1 MKISNLK
8 ILTLFII
15 FFTNIKVFSID
26 IDSIPKD
33 KEIWTDHSAQLYHDY
48 YLMEAFRPINQ
59 GLCKANN
66 SDYENWINL
75 NTLADPV
82 TKEMPTSYDP
92 DNSTEDIFNLGYKS
106 NINDQN
112 CEVFEDNFYNI
123 IKASQDSDT
132 SPLKIESYRIREPL
146 SDQRWQLQVTED
158 VSDDNPYGVLTYD
171 LNIYGL
177 ARNNGLYLAHAE
189 SKYDETGNTVIVDSI
204 TWVDAVIINQN
215 LTAGTVSETYRARI
229 NHSVGGLGYGT
240 IIGMVQ
246 GGLDSA
252 VTLPVPHGSFPD
264 GIPDS
269 ITTTNFAYNDDYL
282 LFNTESATY
291 PGSPYDGV
299 VIQST
304 SGESG
309 LSCIDREDYWS
320 YVPSFGYGV
329 YDSNGDRL
337 PQSPFINVNY
347 NGTPIAISGT
357 SIAIDMVCKNMNDG
371 TTASL
376 SQCVNPEG
384 NTYQAIPSIDIPD
397 GTIVT
402 DESGNTF
409 YIRVLKSRKVY
420 SYHELSKCDGLSLQ
434 ESIDTPDHK
443 TFIYLNEID
452 IPPSGAILYNQYS
465 SGDTADQQYLG
476 RVYVANEDDDG
487 DRVLNFLDSF
497 PEDATKSKDDDY
509 DGIED
514 SEDSDITQ
522 RVMTWKKYID
532 KDIFELANSN

>member
-1 MKISNLK
+1 MKISKLNF
-8 ILTLFII
+8 LTLFVI
-15 FFTNIKVFSID
+15 FFANVKVLSID

-33 KEIWTDHSAQLYHDY
+33 KQIWTDHSAQLYHDF

-66 SDYENWINL
+66 SDYGNWINL

-92 DNSTEDIFNLGYKS
+92 NNSTEDIFNLGYKS

-132 SPLKIESYRIREPL
+132 LPLKIESYKIRKPL
-146 SDQRWQLQVTED
+146 SDTRWQLRIDED

-177 ARNNGLYLAHAE
+177 ARDNGLYLAHAE

-204 TWVDAVIINQN
+204 TWVDAIIINQN
-215 LTAGTVSETYRARI
+215 LTPGTVSETYRARI
-229 NHSVGGLGYGT
+229 NHTVGGSGYGT

-252 VTLPVPHGSFPD
+252 VPSLPIPHGSFPD

-269 ITTTNFAYNDDYL
+269 ITTTNFSYNDDYL
-282 LFNTESATY
+282 LFNTETKTY

-304 SGESG
+304 TGESG
-309 LSCIDREDYWS
+309 LSCIDRADYWS
-320 YVPSFGYGV
+320 YVPTFGYGV

-337 PQSPFINVNY
+337 PQSPFININY
-347 NGTPIAISGT
+347 NGFPIAISGT
-357 SIAIDMVCKNMNDG
+357 VIAIGEVCKNMNDG
-371 TTASL
+371 TTVST
-376 SQCVNPEG
+376 QECVNPEG
-384 NTYQAIPSIDIPD
+384 NAYQPIPAFDIPD
-397 GTIVT
+397 GTVVT
-402 DESGNTF
+402 DASGSSF
-409 YIRVLKSRKVY
+409 YIRVLKPRKVY
-420 SYHELSKCDGLSLQ
+420 AYHELSKCDGLSLQ
-434 ESIDTPDHK
+434 ESINTPDHK
-443 TFIYLNEID
+443 TFVYLNEKL
-452 IPPSGAILYNQYS
+452 IPPSGAIIYNQYS
-465 SGDTADQQYLG
+465 SGDKADQQYLG

-487 DRVLNFLDSF
+487 DRVLNFLDAF

-509 DGIED
+509 DGIDD
-514 SEDSDITQ
+514 SEDTDITQ
-522 RVMTWKKYID
+522 RVMTWKKYLD
-532 KDIFELANSN
+532 KDIFELTNN

>member
-1 MKISNLK
+1 MKISKLNF
-8 ILTLFII
+8 LTLFVI
-15 FFTNIKVFSID
+15 FFANVKVLSID

-33 KEIWTDHSAQLYHDY
+33 KQIWTDHSAQLYHDF

-66 SDYENWINL
+66 SDYGNWINL

-92 DNSTEDIFNLGYKS
+92 NNSTEDIFNLGYKS

-132 SPLKIESYRIREPL
+132 LPLKIESYKIRKPL
-146 SDQRWQLQVTED
+146 SDTRWKLRIAED

-177 ARNNGLYLAHAE
+177 ARDNGLYLAHAE

-204 TWVDAVIINQN
+204 TWVDAILINQN
-215 LTAGTVSETYRARI
+215 LTPGTVSETYRARI
-229 NHSVGGLGYGT
+229 NHTVSGSGYGT

-252 VTLPVPHGSFPD
+252 VPSLPTPHGSFPD

-269 ITTTNFAYNDDYL
+269 ITTTNFSYNDDYL
-282 LFNTESATY
+282 LFNTETKTY

-304 SGESG
+304 TGESG
-309 LSCIDREDYWS
+309 LSCIDRADYWS
-320 YVPSFGYGV
+320 YVPTFGYGV

-337 PQSPFINVNY
+337 PQSPFININY
-347 NGTPIAISGT
+347 NGFPIAISGT
-357 SIAIDMVCKNMNDG
+357 VIAIGEVCKNMNDG
-371 TTASL
+371 TTVST
-376 SQCVNPEG
+376 QECVNPEG
-384 NTYQAIPSIDIPD
+384 NAYQPIPAFDIPD
-397 GTIVT
+397 GTVVT
-402 DESGNTF
+402 DASGNSF
-409 YIRVLKSRKVY
+409 YIRVLKPRKVY
-420 SYHELSKCDGLSLQ
+420 AYHELSKCDGLSLQ
-434 ESIDTPDHK
+434 ESINTPDHK
-443 TFIYLNEID
+443 TFVYFNENL
-452 IPPSGAILYNQYS
+452 IPPSGAIIYNQYS
-465 SGDTADQQYLG
+465 SGDKADQQYLG

-487 DRVLNFLDSF
+487 DRVLNFLDAF

-509 DGIED
+509 DGIDD
-514 SEDSDITQ
+514 SEDTDITQ
-522 RVMTWKKYID
+522 RVMTWKKYLD
-532 KDIFELANSN
+532 KDIFELTNN